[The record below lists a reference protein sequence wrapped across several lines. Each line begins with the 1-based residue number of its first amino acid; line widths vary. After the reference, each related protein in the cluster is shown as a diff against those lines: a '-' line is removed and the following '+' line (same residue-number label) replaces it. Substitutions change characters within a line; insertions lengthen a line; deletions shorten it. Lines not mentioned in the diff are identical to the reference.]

1 MNLSIIIP
9 VFNEIKLLPKI
20 LFKVIKDTKKINKE
34 IVIVDDCSTDGTK
47 EWLLN
52 IKEKFNHLSLKR
64 NKLFF
69 SKKKVSNLKIFL
81 KKKNEGKGS
90 AVNIGLKETNYDI
103 IAIQDAD
110 LEYAPKDLNK
120 MISYI
125 KNRKADVVY
134 GNRFSTKKNRYH
146 YFTYAIGNYV
156 LSAFVSILFSRKL
169 SDVAVC
175 YKMFKKDVIKNI
187 KFNSNDFMFD
197 FEFTSKILKKKKWK
211 FSEVDIFYKGRTFA
225 EGKKISWVDGFR
237 ALLVILKIKFF
248 F

>member
-9 VFNEIKLLPKI
+9 VFNEVKLLPKI
-20 LFKVIKDTKKINKE
+20 LFKIIKDTKKINKE
-34 IVIVDDCSTDGTK
+34 IIIVDDCSVDGTK
-47 EWLLN
+47 EWLLK
-52 IKEKFNHLSLKR
+52 IKKKFNYLSLKK

-69 SKKKVSNLKIFL
+69 SKKKKANFKIFL

-90 AVNIGLKETNYDI
+90 AVKIGLKESAENI
-103 IAIQDAD
+103 IVIQDAD
-110 LEYAPKDLNK
+110 LEYTPKDLNK

-125 KNRKADVVY
+125 KKGKADVVY

-146 YFTYAIGNYV
+146 YFAYAVGNYI
-156 LSAFVSILFSRKL
+156 LSAFVSILFSAKL

-175 YKMFKKDVIKNI
+175 YKMFKRDVIKNI

-197 FEFTSKILKKKKWK
+197 FEFTSKVLKKKKWK
-211 FSEVDIFYKGRTFA
+211 FSEVDILYKGRTFA

-237 ALLVILKIKFF
+237 ALVVILKIKLFF
-248 F
+248 